1 MCVVKQFEGPI
12 CFTRIARRANKL
24 HMQAYTAPVS
34 SAMGVREILVYVRN
48 TNGGSACFV
57 GTSGPWFPSPG
68 YNETAQMWTGHAA
81 AMGTWWVI
89 VTQGLL
95 YVTRAGLVVGVRRR
109 LLGLGSQLMVA
120 GMFAFTRH
128 FTWNGRMG
136 RGT

>member
-1 MCVVKQFEGPI
+1 MSRALSWVSDVATFVFRYYWFDSCRGAVGIPI
-12 CFTRIARRANKL
+12 RFTRIARRAIKQ
-24 HMQAYTAPVS
+24 HMQANTAPVS
-34 SAMGVREILVYVRN
+34 SAMGVREILGYVRN

-95 YVTRAGLVVGVRRR
+95 YVTCDGLVVGC
-109 LLGLGSQLMVA
+109 
-120 GMFAFTRH
+120 
-128 FTWNGRMG
+128 
-136 RGT
+136 